1 MGLQVNMLE
10 AKSQLSKL
18 VKAALGGEEVI
29 IARANKPAVKL
40 VPHKPGKQ
48 YRTIGKLKGKIWMAP
63 DFDEESEEINNLFY
77 NGPIE
82 P

>member
-1 MGLQVNMLE
+1 MLIVNTHQ
-10 AKSQLSKL
+10 AKTTLSQLIA
-18 VKAALGGEEVI
+18 KALAGEEVI